1 MPDNH
6 SASAPAAPNEIRE
19 STCIHTK
26 KIYDSCQAK
35 DCVEDLRLYPL
46 LSCQSTID
54 SAMSLRAGRAELLH
68 VYMDVQPVG
77 LGRGYYAVDLRFFYK
92 VTAEATAGCARSA
105 LVTGLAI
112 FDKRSMLFGSEGR
125 AKRFTSDC
133 ACQQLEHTLPE
144 PESLPTAVC
153 EAVDP
158 LILSLRLVDCCAQ
171 PNCCDLPV
179 SDIPAGILNAFD
191 GEINF
196 SDNSAKRIYCSLGQF
211 SILYMERDA
220 QLLIPMYDYCMPTR
234 ECAGGD
240 EDGDEDPCEIFR
252 QIRFPVG
259 EFFPPST
266 LPGMEEEPGGA
277 SCSHNSCC

>member
-1 MPDNH
+1 
-6 SASAPAAPNEIRE
+6 
-19 STCIHTK
+19 
-26 KIYDSCQAK
+26 
-35 DCVEDLRLYPL
+35 
-46 LSCQSTID
+46 
-54 SAMSLRAGRAELLH
+54 
-68 VYMDVQPVG
+68 MDVQPVG
-77 LGRGYYAVDLRFFYK
+77 LGRGSYAVDLRFFYK

-125 AKRFTSDC
+125 AKRFTSGC

-220 QLLIPMYDYCMPTR
+220 QLLIPMYDYCMPGK
-234 ECAGGD
+234 ECSYEPCDKAPCDVFQQVDFPIGD
-240 EDGDEDPCEIFR
+240 
-252 QIRFPVG
+252 
-259 EFFPPST
+259 FFPP
-266 LPGMEEEPGGA
+266 
-277 SCSHNSCC
+277 NSADGLSSLERFPQT

>member
-1 MPDNH
+1 MPDTIPVTPNT
-6 SASAPAAPNEIRE
+6 PQNEIRE
-19 STCIHTK
+19 STCIHAK

-68 VYMDVQPVG
+68 VYLDVQPVG
-77 LGRGYYAVDLRFFYK
+77 LGRGFYAVDLRFFYK
-92 VTAEATAGCARSA
+92 VTAEATVGCARSA

-125 AKRFTSDC
+125 SKRFTSGH
-133 ACQQLEHTLPE
+133 ACQQLENALETMAH
-144 PESLPTAVC
+144 LPTAVC

-158 LILSLRLVDCCAQ
+158 LLLSMRLVDCCAQ
-171 PNCCDLPV
+171 PNCCDLPL
-179 SDIPAGILNAFD
+179 SDIPTGILNTFD

-196 SDNSAKRIYCSLGQF
+196 SDNAAKRIYCSLGQF

-220 QLLIPMYDYCMPTR
+220 QLLIPMYDYCMPGK
-234 ECAGGD
+234 ECSYEPCDKAPCDVFQQVDFPIGD
-240 EDGDEDPCEIFR
+240 
-252 QIRFPVG
+252 
-259 EFFPPST
+259 FFPP
-266 LPGMEEEPGGA
+266 
-277 SCSHNSCC
+277 NSAEGLSSLERFPRNGE

>member
-125 AKRFTSDC
+125 AKRFTSDG

-220 QLLIPMYDYCMPTR
+220 QLLIPMYDYCMPGK
-234 ECAGGD
+234 ECSYEPCDKAPCDVFQQVDFPIGD
-240 EDGDEDPCEIFR
+240 
-252 QIRFPVG
+252 
-259 EFFPPST
+259 FFPP
-266 LPGMEEEPGGA
+266 
-277 SCSHNSCC
+277 NSADGLSSLERFPQT

>member
-125 AKRFTSDC
+125 AKRFTS
-133 ACQQLEHTLPE
+133 
-144 PESLPTAVC
+144 VC

-220 QLLIPMYDYCMPTR
+220 QLLIPMYDYCMPGK
-234 ECAGGD
+234 ECSYEPCDKAPCDVFQQVDFPIGD
-240 EDGDEDPCEIFR
+240 
-252 QIRFPVG
+252 
-259 EFFPPST
+259 FFPP
-266 LPGMEEEPGGA
+266 
-277 SCSHNSCC
+277 NSADGLSSLERFPQT